1 MKIEERAHLRRETRE
16 VTVDLEV
23 RDSADGGLTFEGF
36 ATTYGQPYAVE
47 DFLGSYQEE
56 FDAGSFNKSLKMK
69 VDVPLL
75 INHAGLPLARTS
87 SGTLELASTSVGL
100 RARATLEPLDPDVA
114 SIQYKMKRGD
124 LNKMSIAFRA
134 VEQEWSPNWDYR
146 RITEAELFDVSVV
159 TTPANPNT
167 SAGLRSIDAA
177 LVDEADLSV
186 LVARFYQIDETAA
199 RAALEALKPAEEPT
213 GPTIEALYLRHFARA
228 ALDRQ

>member
-1 MKIEERAHLRRETRE
+1 MKLEDRAQLRRETRQ

-23 RDSADGGLTFEGF
+23 RDSSDGGLTFEGF
-36 ATTYGQPYAVE
+36 ATTYSQPYTVE

-56 FDAGSFNKSLKMK
+56 FDRGAFDKSLKMK
-69 VDVPLL
+69 ADVPLL

-124 LNKMSIAFRA
+124 LNKMSLAFRA

-159 TTPANPNT
+159 TAPANPFT
-167 SAGLRSIDAA
+167 SAGLRSFDAGLIA
-177 LVDEADLSV
+177 EDDLSL
-186 LVARFYQIDETAA
+186 LVARYYKIEETVA
-199 RAALEALKPAEEPT
+199 RAALAVLKPAEEPD
-213 GPTIEALYLRHFARA
+213 GPTLEELYLRHHQHRLDA
-228 ALDRQ
+228 A